1 MFGQLER
8 RLEPYG
14 LLPMMPVRRRTFSL
28 VFPARQLAT
37 GRELFVKL
45 LLSDKPGLRR
55 SFSREIEILT
65 VLAGQP
71 GVAPLVA
78 ASTEDLVFHACD
90 RVCGRSLGEIAQASE
105 GRDLALL
112 LKHGRALAEWIADLH
127 RLGIAH
133 RDLSPDHVFV
143 EADNGWWSSISA
155 WPSGPADLPAAERP
169 ALRGLRPAGPRMIL
183 WEMIRRSTIF
193 AYRDRALPA
202 ALQREAA
209 LVEGA
214 GLPPEVRRGCCSAAS
229 PRRRSSRLTARA
241 SPPSARR
248 SRRSPLSASFLR
260 R

>member
-143 EADNGWWSSISA
+143 EADNGLVVVDFGMAKRTS
-155 WPSGPADLPAAERP
+155 DLPAAERRRCEGYDLQ
-169 ALRGLRPAGPRMIL
+169 ALGMIL

-214 GLPPEVRRGCCSAAS
+214 GLPPEVRRLLLGCFAAAS
-229 PRRRSSRLTARA
+229 EFTPDGKGFTSVGEAFA
-241 SPPSARR
+241 AF
-248 SRRSPLSASFLR
+248 AA
-260 R
+260 